1 MSISS
6 LTLKPI
12 KPVEDLQVRLPG
24 SKSYTIR
31 ALLLAAMTPEL
42 VTLKDPLF
50 SDDTKAM
57 MACLN
62 TLGVRVSVPDPSTML
77 VEGDIGQLGVSDRE
91 ASLDCDLSA
100 ASLRFLVAFAAVLP
114 GTQVLYGKSGL
125 NKRPIRDLV
134 DSLRA
139 LGADIDYTAE
149 EGYPPV
155 RVKSSTL
162 KGKSVAVR
170 GNTSSQYLSAL
181 MMIAPAV
188 DGLTL
193 TVEGELISRPYVE
206 MTAELMAHFGVQVEF
221 SQDGQEI
228 KVLPEQSYAS
238 THYHVEGDASAA
250 AYPLG
255 SATLTGQSIC
265 LENLPPSSTQAD
277 MQFLHLLEKMGNR
290 VRVEYGKIYYDGV
303 GVKPITCDM
312 SDCPDQAQTMA
323 VLLSFAQG
331 TSRIEGLRSLRVKET
346 DRLAAVSKELTKMGI
361 LVEEEAEALVIH
373 GGSPSIA
380 SIATYGD
387 HRMAMA
393 FAVAGTRLEGLQIED
408 PGVVAKTYPEFW
420 QDCPAWGISV
430 QSGPS
435 PDNDDPMTTTRFTD
449 DQNLPLTGTL
459 IASATDN
466 TEALLG
472 QSLLDV
478 REQMEASFGVSSSEV
493 SGELVGE
500 LSAVFQIEQ
509 PALKKIVLIG
519 FMGAGKSSVA
529 RLLAKRLDLPVCDTD
544 DMVLE
549 RTAHATIS
557 ELFAQEGETRF
568 RELEL
573 EVARSLQGPQNQVIA
588 TGGGVVMNNLVM
600 DYLSQNA
607 TVVHLEASL
616 ETILSRIESEINS
629 RPLLQNR
636 FAARSLFSLRASL
649 YQHYSDLS
657 IVTDAHSPEA
667 IVDIIVQA
675 LNPQSA
681 PQGEL
686 ELLMVR

>member
-12 KPVEDLQVRLPG
+12 KPVENLQVCLPG

-31 ALLLAAMTPEL
+31 ALLLAAMTPGL

-62 TLGVRVSVPDPSTML
+62 TLGIRVSVPDPSTML
-77 VEGDIGQLGVSDRE
+77 VEGDMGQLSVAHLE

-114 GTQVLYGKSGL
+114 GTQVLYGKNGL

-162 KGKSVAVR
+162 KGKSVSVR

-193 TVEGELISRPYVE
+193 TVDGELISRPYVE
-206 MTAELMAHFGVQVEF
+206 MTAALMAHFGVQVEF
-221 SQDGQEI
+221 SQNGQEI
-228 KVLPEQSYAS
+228 KILSAQSYAS

-290 VRVEYGKIYYDGV
+290 VRVEQGNIYYDGV
-303 GVKPITCDM
+303 GVQPMTCDM

-373 GGSPSIA
+373 GGSPSVA

-420 QDCPAWGISV
+420 QDCPAWGIGV
-430 QSGPS
+430 QKTPEDS
-435 PDNDDPMTTTRFTD
+435 MTKTRFTD
-449 DQNLPLTGTL
+449 SQDLPLTGTL
-459 IASATDN
+459 IAAADNADTDS
-466 TEALLG
+466 LLG
-472 QSLLDV
+472 KTPSDALEKL
-478 REQMEASFGVSSSEV
+478 EEAFG
-493 SGELVGE
+493 
-500 LSAVFQIEQ
+500 LSAAFQQEK
-509 PALKKIVLIG
+509 PLLRKIVLIG
-519 FMGAGKSSVA
+519 FMGSGKSSVA

-549 RTAHATIS
+549 QTSHATIS

-573 EVARSLQGPQNQVIA
+573 GVIRSLQGPQNQVIA

-607 TVVHLEASL
+607 TVIHLEASL
-616 ETILSRIESEINS
+616 ETILSRIESEITS

-636 FAARSLFSLRASL
+636 FAARSLFGLRASL

-657 IVTDAHSPEA
+657 IVTDAHSPDA

-675 LNPQSA
+675 LNPQLV
-681 PQGEL
+681 PHGEP
-686 ELLMVR
+686 ELLLVR

>member
-1 MSISS
+1 MSTSS
-6 LTLKPI
+6 LILKPL
-12 KPVEDLQVRLPG
+12 KPVENLQVRLPG

-31 ALLLAAMTPEL
+31 ALLLAAMTPGL

-62 TLGVRVSVPDPSTML
+62 TLGIRVSVPDPSTML
-77 VEGDIGQLGVSDRE
+77 VEGDMEHLQTTDRE
-91 ASLDCDLSA
+91 ANLDCDLSA

-139 LGADIDYTAE
+139 LGADIDYMAE

-155 RVKSSTL
+155 RVKSSTFN
-162 KGKSVAVR
+162 GKFVAVR

-181 MMIAPAV
+181 MMIAPAI

-221 SQDGQEI
+221 GQGGQEI
-228 KVLPEQSYAS
+228 KILPEQAYTS
-238 THYHVEGDASAA
+238 TYYLVEGDASAA

-290 VRVEYGKIYYDGV
+290 VRVEHGKIYYDGV
-303 GVKPITCDM
+303 GVQPMSCDM

-361 LVEEEAEALVIH
+361 QVEEEAEALVIH

-393 FAVAGTRLEGLQIED
+393 FAIAGTRLEGLKIED

-420 QDCPAWGISV
+420 QDCPAWGIGIQNV
-430 QSGPS
+430 PS
-435 PDNDDPMTTTRFTD
+435 PDKGDPMRATRLTD
-449 DQNLPLTGTL
+449 EQDLPVTGTL
-459 IASATDN
+459 IASSEMIETQAILSTAAT
-466 TEALLG
+466 
-472 QSLLDV
+472 
-478 REQMEASFGVSSSEV
+478 
-493 SGELVGE
+493 
-500 LSAVFQIEQ
+500 IEQ
-509 PALKKIVLIG
+509 LEETLTLSVAPEKPSLQKIVLIG

-529 RLLAKRLDLPVCDTD
+529 RLLADRLALPVCDTD

-549 RTAHATIS
+549 RTSHTTIS
-557 ELFAQEGETRF
+557 ELFAREGETRF

-573 EVARSLQGPQNQVIA
+573 EVARSLQGPQNRVIA

-607 TVVHLEASL
+607 TVIHLEASL
-616 ETILSRIESEINS
+616 ETILSRIESEVHS

-636 FAARSLFSLRASL
+636 FAARSLFGLRASL

-667 IVDIIVQA
+667 IVDIIVHA
-675 LNPQSA
+675 LNPQSVI
-681 PQGEL
+681 PLGEP
-686 ELLMVR
+686 ELLLVR